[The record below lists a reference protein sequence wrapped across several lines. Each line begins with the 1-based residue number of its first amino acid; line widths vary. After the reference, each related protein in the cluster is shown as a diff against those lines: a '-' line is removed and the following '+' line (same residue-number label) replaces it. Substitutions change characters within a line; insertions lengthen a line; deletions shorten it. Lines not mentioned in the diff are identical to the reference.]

1 MNCSKRAELKRG
13 LKISVYPHP
22 QKKRNHSPG
31 QERSSVPSSLGE
43 TLPALSFPE
52 AMLRR
57 LEQMPARPFLSPL
70 HLSLLTQQLHMKV
83 IWLQQ
88 PRILI
93 FKSAA
98 PAMISHQLPGA
109 RKATDHNTF
118 PVPFSI
124 LVARRMSHCKYNC
137 NWDVSVGAFISLE
150 MPSWN

>member
-1 MNCSKRAELKRG
+1 
-13 LKISVYPHP
+13 
-22 QKKRNHSPG
+22 
-31 QERSSVPSSLGE
+31 
-43 TLPALSFPE
+43 
-52 AMLRR
+52 
-57 LEQMPARPFLSPL
+57 MPARPFLSPL

-124 LVARRMSHCKYNC
+124 LVARKMSHCKYNC
-137 NWDVSVGAFISLE
+137 NWDMSVGAFISLE